1 MSQLARQSENKTL
14 SLFSQVYQRMAIH
27 AREPITSLYSDLL
40 GYLHAD
46 EDNHDRDSNKDATS
60 VTATVMPSV
69 TLVTTDLNLEE
80 SVTTFFASLFPLVYH
95 HAVNPHLR
103 DFSSDY
109 KSCLRATISEIQPF
123 GDIPRQLAHG
133 ISKTMEATRVLLQ
146 ALNLGAEVLNSTDAL
161 LMTDSVDGNDGANG
175 AQWSECHTAL
185 LRMSYCPTCQG
196 LTRSGLKPCSGYCLN
211 VLRGCLTQ
219 HASELDLPWNGFVE
233 ATERLVVAVK
243 GHDTTPAVVLN
254 VEEVIRSLDTRISE
268 AIMYAMEN
276 GPSLEKKVG
285 PIRTI
290 CLVEHV
296 EVIFAAV

>member
-1 MSQLARQSENKTL
+1 M
-14 SLFSQVYQRMAIH
+14 LFSQVYQRMAIL
-27 AREPITSLYSDLL
+27 AREPISSLYSDLL
-40 GYLHAD
+40 GYLNAEKENH
-46 EDNHDRDSNKDATS
+46 HDRDLNKDAS
-60 VTATVMPSV
+60 SSTATVIPSV
-69 TLVTTDLNLEE
+69 TLVTADLNLEE
-80 SVTTFFASLFPLVYH
+80 SVTTFFANLFPLVYH

-133 ISKTMEATRVLLQ
+133 VAKTMEATRVLLQ
-146 ALNLGAEVLNSTDAL
+146 ALNLGAEVLNSTDTL
-161 LMTDSVDGNDGANG
+161 LMTDSVDGSGGVNG

-196 LTRSGLKPCSGYCLN
+196 LTRAGLKPCSGYCLN

-243 GHDTTPAVVLN
+243 GHDTTPTIVLN
-254 VEEVIRSLDTRISE
+254 VEEVVRSLDTRISE

-276 GPSLEKKVG
+276 GPNLEKKVG
-285 PIRTI
+285 PVLLSQTIIYLART
-290 CLVEHV
+290 LQGVEIPLQPFHAY
-296 EVIFAAV
+296 FN